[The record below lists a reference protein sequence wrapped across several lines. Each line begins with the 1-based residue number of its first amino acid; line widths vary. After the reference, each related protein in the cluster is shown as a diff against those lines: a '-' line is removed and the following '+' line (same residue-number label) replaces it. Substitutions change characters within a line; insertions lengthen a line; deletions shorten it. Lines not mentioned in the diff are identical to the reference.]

1 MPGGI
6 CFALVALTPSK
17 FLFYFIFLT
26 THQFETQQKRRYF
39 SILSNVA
46 MNQVLNKKTNDP
58 RWTMLS
64 CVGEKTIAM
73 PVETE
78 ERQGRGGRQT
88 CHLPTLLWGP
98 Q

>member
-58 RWTMLS
+58 R
-64 CVGEKTIAM
+64 
-73 PVETE
+73 
-78 ERQGRGGRQT
+78 
-88 CHLPTLLWGP
+88 
-98 Q
+98 